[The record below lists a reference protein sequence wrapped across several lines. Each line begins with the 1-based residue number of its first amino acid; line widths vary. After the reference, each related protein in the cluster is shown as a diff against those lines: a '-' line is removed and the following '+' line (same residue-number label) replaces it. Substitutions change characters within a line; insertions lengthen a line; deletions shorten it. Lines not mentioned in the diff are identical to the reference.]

1 MALHRY
7 DDGGKYDD
15 GGTYSDLVM
24 QLRERF
30 ALVDRAAN
38 NASNYTTDWC
48 LQSPDGAYWIPSI
61 TAEP

>member
-7 DDGGKYDD
+7 GDGSRYGD
-15 GGTYSDLVM
+15 GVTYSARKM

-38 NASNYTTDWC
+38 NAANYTTDWC
-48 LQSPDGAYWIPSI
+48 LQSPDGTYWIPSI

>member
-7 DDGGKYDD
+7 GDGGKYGD
-15 GGTYSDLVM
+15 GSTYSALIM

-38 NASNYTTDWC
+38 NAANYTTDWC

-61 TAEP
+61 TPEP